1 MRALRRLLLWLGA
14 LMLVPALGM
23 PGPAAAATGAAR
35 VVSGAGTQGGGVHV
49 DPSSPAGTEYQL
61 PTDRARE
68 QAGGGGGSK
77 GSPGGAAGEA
87 PLFGAGVED
96 RTPRPPV
103 RRKPSSSDSTKRTA
117 SRSADTPMATATT
130 SEQPDLGKR
139 TQQPVRALAPA
150 PDGSGGGMLAV
161 AGGAAGVLLMGTL
174 AGLAWRRRT
183 TGS

>member
-1 MRALRRLLLWLGA
+1 MRALRRLLLRLGA
-14 LMLVPALGM
+14 LLLVLALGM
-23 PGPAAAATGAAR
+23 PGPAAAR
-35 VVSGAGTQGGGVHV
+35 GAGVQV

-68 QAGGGGGSK
+68 QAGGSGGST
-77 GSPGGAAGEA
+77 GASSGAAGEA

-96 RTPRPPV
+96 KTPPPRA
-103 RRKPSSSDSTKRTA
+103 RRKPRPSDSTKRTA
-117 SRSADTPMATATT
+117 SPSADTPTTT
-130 SEQPDLGKR
+130 SEQPDVGNR

-150 PDGSGGGMLAV
+150 TGGGGGMLAV
-161 AGGAAGVLLMGTL
+161 AGTAGGVLLIGTL

>member
-1 MRALRRLLLWLGA
+1 
-14 LMLVPALGM
+14 
-23 PGPAAAATGAAR
+23 
-35 VVSGAGTQGGGVHV
+35 
-49 DPSSPAGTEYQL
+49 
-61 PTDRARE
+61 
-68 QAGGGGGSK
+68 
-77 GSPGGAAGEA
+77 
-87 PLFGAGVED
+87 
-96 RTPRPPV
+96 
-103 RRKPSSSDSTKRTA
+103 
-117 SRSADTPMATATT
+117 MATATT

>member
-117 SRSADTPMATATT
+117 SRSADTPTTTTT
-130 SEQPDLGKR
+130 SEQPDVGNR

-150 PDGSGGGMLAV
+150 TGGGGMLAV
-161 AGGAAGVLLMGTL
+161 AGTAGGVLLIGTL